1 MQFLDEARIHVKA
14 GNGGDGSASFLRE
27 KFRPAGGPS
36 GGDGGRGG
44 SVILVADPQLT
55 TLLDFKYHNK
65 YKATRG
71 EDGRSKD
78 QHGKGA
84 DDLIIK
90 VPVGTIVTDLETG
103 AQIHDMTTPGETLVI
118 AKGGTGGRGNLH
130 FKTAWNRA
138 PRQCEPGTPGEERS
152 IQLTLKLIADV
163 GLLGFPNVG
172 KSTFISAVSRAKPK
186 IANYPFT
193 TLVPHLGVVGLGDVV
208 DGRSFVLADIPGL
221 IEGAAEGI
229 GLGHQFLRHV
239 ERTRV
244 LIHLLELSNEPGRD
258 PIKDFGV
265 LNKELK
271 KYDPELAERPQ
282 IVVLN
287 KIDVTEVR
295 DAYEGL
301 KKKLARKKIKL
312 HAVSAATRE
321 GLGPL
326 LEEIWKVLHPV
337 PGSEDV

>member
-55 TLLDFKYHNK
+55 TLLDFKYRTK
-65 YKATRG
+65 YKAERG

-78 QHGKGA
+78 QHGKGG
-84 DDLIIK
+84 DDLEIK
-90 VPVGTIVTDLETG
+90 VPVGTIVTDEATG
-103 AQIHDMTTPGETLVI
+103 EQLYDLTTPHERVVL

-130 FKTAWNRA
+130 FKTPWNRA
-138 PRQCEPGTPGEERS
+138 PRECEPGTPGEEKS
-152 IQLTLKLIADV
+152 IKLTLKLLADV
-163 GLLGFPNVG
+163 GMLGFPNVG
-172 KSTFISAVSRAKPK
+172 KSTFISSVSRARPK
-186 IANYPFT
+186 VADYPFT
-193 TLVPHLGVVGLGDVV
+193 TLVPHLGVVALGDAV

-221 IEGAAEGI
+221 IEGAADGA
-229 GLGHQFLRHV
+229 GLGHRFLRHV

-244 LIHLLELSNEPGRD
+244 LIHLLEISMEPGRD
-258 PIKDFGV
+258 PLSDYAV

-271 KYDPELAERPQ
+271 KYDPELAKRPQ

-287 KIDVTEVR
+287 KMDVTEVR
-295 DAYEGL
+295 DAYPEL
-301 KKKLARKKIKL
+301 KKKFAKKKVKL
-312 HAVSAATRE
+312 LGVSAATRD
-321 GLGPL
+321 GLAPL
-326 LEEIWKVLHPV
+326 LEAVWKVLHP
-337 PGSEDV
+337 PDDV